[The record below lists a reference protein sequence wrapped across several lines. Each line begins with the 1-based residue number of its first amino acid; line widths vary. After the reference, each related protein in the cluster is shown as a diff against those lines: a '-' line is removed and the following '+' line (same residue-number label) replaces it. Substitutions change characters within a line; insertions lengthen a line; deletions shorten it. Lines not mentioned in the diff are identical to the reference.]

1 MKIKEDLKN
10 KFNVKENYLLIITT
24 TDKMEIAKRMVNA
37 LFNNKL
43 IACAQIINNRSFY
56 WWNKTI
62 QNSKE
67 YLILLKTKNRNY
79 KIVEKVIKEN
89 HDYEIPEIIGVEIK
103 KGSRDYF
110 RWINST
116 LSKKKNK

>member
-43 IACAQIINNRSFY
+43 IACAQIINSRSFY